1 MSSNGPMHAAHFSPC
16 SCLFTGGGS
25 AWCIF
30 DPSQKSRWS
39 KALFLRAKRSFIRMI
54 FVAARK
60 LSGIAYSKSAIETI
74 SIPVT
79 FAPHPCPQTG
89 SPLRSDGGRGE
100 GGGGG
105 VDTPDYFTVSYGE
118 LTRATSVTNRS
129 SHLNLKV
136 FGLVFFC
143 KNKNGFKIYQ
153 PSLEQHNDEDCKT
166 KTISEPA
173 RASIA
178 GTMENTC
185 RT

>member
-1 MSSNGPMHAAHFSPC
+1 MPPNGTP
-16 SCLFTGGGS
+16 
-25 AWCIF
+25 
-30 DPSQKSRWS
+30 
-39 KALFLRAKRSFIRMI
+39 
-54 FVAARK
+54 
-60 LSGIAYSKSAIETI
+60 IEE
-74 SIPVT
+74 
-79 FAPHPCPQTG
+79 
-89 SPLRSDGGRGE
+89 RREE

>member
-1 MSSNGPMHAAHFSPC
+1 MSPNGTP
-16 SCLFTGGGS
+16 
-25 AWCIF
+25 
-30 DPSQKSRWS
+30 
-39 KALFLRAKRSFIRMI
+39 
-54 FVAARK
+54 
-60 LSGIAYSKSAIETI
+60 IEE
-74 SIPVT
+74 
-79 FAPHPCPQTG
+79 
-89 SPLRSDGGRGE
+89 RRGE

-129 SHLNLKV
+129 SHFNLKV

-153 PSLEQHNDEDCKT
+153 PSLTVEQHNDEDCKT

-178 GTMENTC
+178 GTMENT
-185 RT
+185 